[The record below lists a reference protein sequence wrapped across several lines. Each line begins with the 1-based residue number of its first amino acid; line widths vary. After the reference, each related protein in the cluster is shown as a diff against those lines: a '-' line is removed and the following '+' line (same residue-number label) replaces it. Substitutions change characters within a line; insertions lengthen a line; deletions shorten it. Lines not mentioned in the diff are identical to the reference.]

1 MQPYYLVDNAKITLD
16 GNKVNASFD
25 VNNVA
30 GKGIDRVMLLLGT
43 SSYVMII
50 IMWIDMMKLITW
62 LNTKTEVRLMYFKQE
77 IMPNIK
83 CFKLL

>member
-1 MQPYYLVDNAKITLD
+1 
-16 GNKVNASFD
+16 
-25 VNNVA
+25 
-30 GKGIDRVMLLLGT
+30 
-43 SSYVMII
+43 
-50 IMWIDMMKLITW
+50 MMKLITW